1 MAARRENVTPG
12 DNQVHQ
18 LTPLAQALS
27 IAAGASLPWPAQA
40 EEAEV
45 QRVEIVAT
53 SPLPGQGIDR
63 AVLPYMTQVLRR
75 SAIDTAQLETT
86 TDLLARHAA
95 GTAASDVQGS
105 PHQAD
110 FSFRGQRASGLLG
123 APQGLSVYLDGVRI
137 NEPFGD
143 VVNWDLVPEFAL
155 DSVALVPG
163 ANPAFGLNTLGGAV
177 ALTTLDGRSAPGWQ
191 VEARAGSFG
200 RHQLSV
206 AHGHAGDDWQHYIG
220 AGLFGEDGW
229 RDHSAGRLGT
239 LLAKAGVQTD
249 AGDWGLNLLAARS
262 RLVGNG
268 LVPWET
274 LDEDG
279 QRSPDLGRLDRSAVY
294 THPDR
299 TDQRLTQLSATWRLA
314 LDASSSLDALAY
326 TRRTWRDGAN
336 GDQADDEG
344 ETAPAS
350 FNRSATR
357 QRGHGTALGYSTR
370 QGPHRWQAGLSWDA
384 SRVRYRQSEQA
395 ATFGADRGV
404 QPLPGEEAEFS
415 AAVEGTASTLGAYA
429 SDTWQLAAGSHLT
442 TTLRYNEA
450 RLANTLTRA
459 GEEDE
464 DEPIELPRERFTYR
478 SWNPAIGLAQRL
490 GEGQGTVFANLARN
504 TRVPTVI
511 ELGCADPA
519 HPCRLPAGLQS
530 DPYLKP
536 VRSTTL
542 EAGWR
547 TGSDRDGASFSAY
560 RIDNR
565 DDIVFSSVSAN
576 GELGYFRNVAA
587 TRHQGLDVDWR
598 GRRGAWQW
606 AVGYSHLDATYQA
619 DATLRQGDRNVRI
632 VKGAPIAGLPRHS
645 GRMSLDWSSGPWSAG
660 ADWQAVSRRTTA
672 GNEDGL
678 IEDDSAERVDLSIP
692 GYALLHLR
700 GGWKPL
706 PGLEIFARVG
716 NALDRRFASYGAL
729 GATRFDATGR
739 YTGEDRDALFVGPGA
754 PRSISI
760 GLSWRG

>member
-1 MAARRENVTPG
+1 MHR
-12 DNQVHQ
+12 

-27 IAAGASLPWPAQA
+27 IAAGAGLPCLALADEAQDL
-40 EEAEV
+40 

-75 SAIDTAQLETT
+75 NAIDTAQPDTT

-105 PHQAD
+105 PYQAD

-177 ALTTLDGRSAPGWQ
+177 SLTTLDGRRAPGWHA
-191 VEARAGSFG
+191 EASAGSFG
-200 RHQLSV
+200 RHQLSL
-206 AHGHAGDDWQHYIG
+206 AYGHADDDWQHYVG
-220 AGLFGEDGW
+220 LGLFGEDGW

-239 LLAKAGVQTD
+239 LLAKVGTSTRF
-249 AGDWGLNLLAARS
+249 GDWGLNLLAARS

-268 LVPWET
+268 LVPWDT
-274 LDEDG
+274 LGEDG
-279 QRSPDLGRLDRSAVY
+279 QRSPDLGRLDRGAVY

-299 TDQRLTQLSATWRLA
+299 TDQRLAQLSATWRLA
-314 LDASSSLDALAY
+314 LDAGHSLDALAY
-326 TRRTWRDGAN
+326 TRRTWRDGVN
-336 GDQADDEG
+336 GDQADNEG
-344 ETAPAS
+344 DDAPAS
-350 FNRSATR
+350 FNRGATR
-357 QRGHGTALGYSTR
+357 QRGQGAALGYSAH
-370 QGPHRWQAGLSWDA
+370 QGRHRWQAGLSWDA
-384 SRVRYRQSEQA
+384 ARVRYRQSEQA
-395 ATFGADRGV
+395 ATFDAGRGV

-415 AAVEGTASTLGAYA
+415 AAVEGRASALGLYA
-429 SDTWQLAAGSHLT
+429 SDTWQLATGTHLT
-442 TTLRYNEA
+442 ATLRFNEA

-459 GEEDE
+459 GEDGD
-464 DEPIELPRERFTYR
+464 DEPLVLPRERFVYR

-490 GEGQGTVFANLARN
+490 GEGHGTVFANLARN

-547 TGSDRDGASFSAY
+547 IGTDSEGASVSAY

-598 GRRGAWQW
+598 GRRGDWRW
-606 AVGYSHLDATYQA
+606 ALGYGHLDATYQA
-619 DATLRQGDRNVRI
+619 KATLRQGDRNVQI

-645 GRMSLDWSSGPWSAG
+645 GRMSLDWSSGAWSAG
-660 ADWQAVSRRTTA
+660 LDWQAVSRRASA
-672 GNEDGL
+672 GNEDGFV
-678 IEDDSAERVDLSIP
+678 EDDTEERVDLCLP

-706 PGLEIFARVG
+706 PGLELFARVG
-716 NALDRRFASYGAL
+716 NALDRRYASYGSL
-729 GATRFDATGR
+729 GGTRFDPAGR
-739 YTGEDRDALFVGPGA
+739 YTGEDRDALFVAPGA